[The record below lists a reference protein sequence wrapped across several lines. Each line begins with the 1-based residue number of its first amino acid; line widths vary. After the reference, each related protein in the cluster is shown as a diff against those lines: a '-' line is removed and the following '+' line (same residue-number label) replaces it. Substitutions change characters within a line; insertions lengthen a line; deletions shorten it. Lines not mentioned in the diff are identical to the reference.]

1 MWKEEAGPRDTST
14 RNLMNSFVGWLRL
27 AQGVGEGLALHNMLL
42 ATLATLVQFKRECIL
57 FMRDHV
63 FDERTTQINADVL
76 AQKGFYGVESFPLQ
90 RLLK

>member
-42 ATLATLVQFKRECIL
+42 ATLATYISTIQ
-57 FMRDHV
+57 
-63 FDERTTQINADVL
+63 ERVH
-76 AQKGFYGVESFPLQ
+76 FVYERSCV
-90 RLLK
+90 R